1 MGGRVSCLTH
11 FFSPLFQGF
20 DLRREGQGWWGG
32 HVSLIS
38 AGVRVHGLAH
48 LTLCEAELG
57 RML

>member
-11 FFSPLFQGF
+11 FSSPLFQGF
-20 DLRREGQGWWGG
+20 DLRREGQGWGG

-38 AGVRVHGLAH
+38 AGVRVHGLAR
-48 LTLCEAELG
+48 LAPCEAELG